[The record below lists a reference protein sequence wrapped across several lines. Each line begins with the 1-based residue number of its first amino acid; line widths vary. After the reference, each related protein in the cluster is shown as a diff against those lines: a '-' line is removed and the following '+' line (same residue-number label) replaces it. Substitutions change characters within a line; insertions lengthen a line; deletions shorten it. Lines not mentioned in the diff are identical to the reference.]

1 MLENMGWLN
10 SCLLECYNK
19 DASTITAIQNNM
31 AQCRELWSLL
41 SEFEG
46 NSTYDAVDHIKVIVK
61 QLTGHIEPGITNIEA
76 RVLTQATTK
85 ALKLICD
92 GVMGVNSKLH
102 VIQDQVR
109 GSIYIEHQQF
119 IETGNSRSY

>member
-102 VIQDQVR
+102 VI
-109 GSIYIEHQQF
+109 
-119 IETGNSRSY
+119 